1 MSSLNALKVAVEV
14 ATRQRDA
21 ARQALQDTL
30 RIQQAGRAQ
39 LDQLSGYAQETQHR
53 WGLRADTTVQP
64 EVMYHHYQF
73 MDRLEHAIGLQTG
86 VVGDQAQRVE
96 LARRALLDS
105 ELRLASLQ
113 KVVERKQHELA
124 VAQMR
129 REQKQT
135 DERAA
140 LRLASG
146 TATANFG
153 PFGQEH

>member
-30 RIQQAGRAQ
+30 RIQQAGQAQ
-39 LDQLSGYAQETQHR
+39 LDQLASYAQETQPR
-53 WGLRADTTVQP
+53 WGLNAGTVVQP
-64 EVMYHHYQF
+64 EVMFHHYQF

-86 VVGDQAQRVE
+86 AVGEQAQRVE
-96 LARRALLDS
+96 RARRALLDT

-113 KVVERKQHELA
+113 KVVERKQHEQA

-140 LRLASG
+140 LRLA
-146 TATANFG
+146 ANHR
-153 PFGQEH
+153 PLLGQEH